1 MRHRH
6 KLSLSQENKDKMGRE
21 IQRVKSHVPQVL
33 RHQNESLES
42 IGQPVFRRSEDGV
55 HLEKHRPLQLS

>member
-6 KLSLSQENKDKMGRE
+6 KLSQENKDEMGRE

-42 IGQPVFRRSEDGV
+42 IGQLVFGRSEDGV